1 MSNYFDDQVEA
12 ENEDIVLEETP
23 VSEDDLIDGI
33 VEEDAPVAEE
43 PVIEEA
49 PVEKAPVKEPVIIT
63 TPSYSGSEE
72 VQALGTVAD
81 GVIGATKKPR
91 AKKAPAVKTQTVEEE
106 KVAIY
111 ADKNYYW
118 GPAGKIYRG
127 YNIVSKAKADLWLT
141 KTGVR
146 LATPEEVAKEFGV

>member
-33 VEEDAPVAEE
+33 VEEDALVVEE
-43 PVIEEA
+43 PKI
-49 PVEKAPVKEPVIIT
+49 EKAPVKKPEIIT

-81 GVIGATKKPR
+81 GVIGATKKPK
-91 AKKAPAVKTQTVEEE
+91 AKKAPAVKTQTAEEE

-127 YNIVSKAKADLWLT
+127 YNIISKAKADLWLT
-141 KTGVR
+141 KAGVR
-146 LATPEEVAKEFGV
+146 LATPEEVAKEFGA

>member
-33 VEEDAPVAEE
+33 VEEDALVVEE
-43 PVIEEA
+43 PKI
-49 PVEKAPVKEPVIIT
+49 EKAPVKKPEIIT

-81 GVIGATKKPR
+81 GVIGATKKPK
-91 AKKAPAVKTQTVEEE
+91 AKKAPAVKTQTAEEE

-146 LATPEEVAKEFGV
+146 LATPEEVAKQFGV

>member
-1 MSNYFDDQVEA
+1 MSNYFDNEVET
-12 ENEDIVLEETP
+12 EIEDIVLDEIEL
-23 VSEDDLIDGI
+23 SEDDLIDGI
-33 VEEDAPVAEE
+33 VEEPVAEE
-43 PVIEEA
+43 IAEVAEVVEDAPVIEE
-49 PVEKAPVKEPVIIT
+49 PIIIT

-81 GVIGATKKPR
+81 GVIGATKKTR
-91 AKKAPAVKTQTVEEE
+91 AKKSAPKVETVEEEE
-106 KVAIY
+106 KVAVY

-127 YNIVSKAKADLWLT
+127 YNIIKKSKADLWLT
-141 KTGVR
+141 KSGVR